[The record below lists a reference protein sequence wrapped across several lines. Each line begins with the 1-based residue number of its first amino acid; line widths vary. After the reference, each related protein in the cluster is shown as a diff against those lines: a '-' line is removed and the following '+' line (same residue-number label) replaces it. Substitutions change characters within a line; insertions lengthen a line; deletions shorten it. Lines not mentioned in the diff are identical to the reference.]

1 MPLVAREYEG
11 GWNKFSSCMGIISR
25 ARLGGVFAL
34 SYKTVKHNA
43 LAYCLGSWH
52 DLRRQKT
59 PGIQIHYPEITRTA
73 ELSFSAVFCRHLC
86 SPLSPFILISN
97 TRERLHHVFW
107 LSCPKW
113 QQRHLPQSNASCKVK
128 HGNIKFRDLENK
140 MFLWQRC
147 PGNLP
152 LAQTWKLL
160 LERILH
166 LIARINSDHNYQ
178 HQWIA
183 ARFNTLSLGL
193 LPHWAESRKRFPV
206 LLGEHATWA

>member
-1 MPLVAREYEG
+1 MPWLRYSLLPQILTWPEETENTWHSDPPPWDY
-11 GWNKFSSCMGIISR
+11 KDR
-25 ARLGGVFAL
+25 GVVFFCSLL
-34 SYKTVKHNA
+34 SPPV
-43 LAYCLGSWH
+43 S
-52 DLRRQKT
+52 
-59 PGIQIHYPEITRTA
+59 PP
-73 ELSFSAVFCRHLC
+73 
-86 SPLSPFILISN
+86 PLSPFILISN

-113 QQRHLPQSNASCKVK
+113 QQRHLPQSNGAPASCKVK

-147 PGNLP
+147 PRNLP

-183 ARFNTLSLGL
+183 ARFNT
-193 LPHWAESRKRFPV
+193 
-206 LLGEHATWA
+206 